1 MYFNL
6 LRYIFDIKIT
16 SLMNKEKLYKP
27 MSGYIGL
34 LLILIFGL
42 GGVLLG
48 LAIRNPVIAVLGAF
62 IFLFL
67 AVGLTAISPNGSRVL
82 TLFGAYKGT
91 VRDNGFFYINP
102 FFKKLK
108 ISLRARN
115 LDTPPIKVNDS
126 LGNPIKIG
134 AVVVWRVRETFK
146 AAFEVDDYQNFV
158 NIQSEAAI
166 RKLAGAYPYD
176 DFEDEHTGEPN
187 HLTLRS
193 GGKEIDDRLEEA
205 LTRRLEIAGI
215 EVIEARISYLAYS
228 EEIASAMLQRQQAT
242 AIIAARKKIVEG
254 AVGMVDDALA
264 QLKEDNI
271 VELDEDKKAA
281 MVSNLLVVLCS
292 DKAVNPIVNA
302 GTLHN

>member
-1 MYFNL
+1 
-6 LRYIFDIKIT
+6 
-16 SLMNKEKLYKP
+16 MNKIESTFKP

-34 LLILIFGL
+34 LLMLIVGIGGIVLGILLHNPILIIVTTL
-42 GGVLLG
+42 
-48 LAIRNPVIAVLGAF
+48 AF
-62 IFLFL
+62 IFISF
-67 AVGLTAISPNGSRVL
+67 GLTAVSPNGSRVL
-82 TLFGAYKGT
+82 TLFGSYKGT
-91 VRDNGFFYINP
+91 VRDNGFFFINP
-102 FFKKLK
+102 FFKKQK

-134 AVVVWRVRETFK
+134 AVVVWKVKETFR
-146 AAFEVDDYQNFV
+146 AAFDVDDYQSFV

-166 RKLAGAYPYD
+166 RKLAGQYPYD
-176 DFEDEHTGEPN
+176 DFEDENTGEVN

-193 GGKEIDDRLEEA
+193 GGAEIDEKLEDA
-205 LTRRLEIAGI
+205 LTRRLQIAGI

-242 AIIAARKKIVEG
+242 AIIAARRKIVEG
-254 AVGMVDDALA
+254 AVGMVDDALK
-264 QLKEDNI
+264 QLSAKKI
-271 VELDEDKKAA
+271 VELDDDKRAA

-292 DKAVNPIVNA
+292 DKAASPIVNA

>member
-1 MYFNL
+1 
-6 LRYIFDIKIT
+6 
-16 SLMNKEKLYKP
+16 MNKIEKTTKP
-27 MSGYIGL
+27 MSGYIALLVILAFIALIIFGIANKNPLMIVPSL
-34 LLILIFGL
+34 LLTIF
-42 GGVLLG
+42 
-48 LAIRNPVIAVLGAF
+48 IATGF
-62 IFLFL
+62 M
-67 AVGLTAISPNGSRVL
+67 AISPNGSRVL

-91 VRDNGFFYINP
+91 VRENGFFWANP
-102 FFKKLK
+102 FYKKQK

-134 AVVVWRVRETFK
+134 AVVVWKVKETFR
-146 AAFEVDDYQNFV
+146 AAFDVDNYQSFV

-166 RKLAGAYPYD
+166 RKLAGHYPYD
-176 DFEDEHTGEPN
+176 DFEDEHTGEVN

-193 GGKEIDDRLEEA
+193 GGAEIDEKLEDA
-205 LTRRLEIAGI
+205 LTRRLDIAGI

-254 AVGMVDDALA
+254 AVGMVDDALK
-264 QLKEDNI
+264 QLSANNI
-271 VELDEDKKAA
+271 VVLDDDKKAA

-292 DKAVNPIVNA
+292 DKAASPIVNA

>member
-1 MYFNL
+1 ML
-6 LRYIFDIKIT
+6 V
-16 SLMNKEKLYKP
+16 
-27 MSGYIGL
+27 
-34 LLILIFGL
+34 
-42 GGVLLG
+42 VLF
-48 LAIRNPVIAVLGAF
+48 AF
-62 IFLFL
+62 IGTAIYGIILANPILTALCFIGFL
-67 AVGLTAISPNGSRVL
+67 LTAIGFVIVNPNGSSVL

-91 VRDNGFFYINP
+91 IRKNGFFWVNP
-102 FFKKLK
+102 FFKKQK

-134 AVVVWRVRETFK
+134 AVVVWKVRETFK
-146 AAFEVDDYQNFV
+146 AAFDVDDYQNFV

-176 DFEDEHTGEPN
+176 DLEDEHNGETN

-193 GGKEIDDRLEEA
+193 GGAEIDEQLEDA
-205 LTRRLEIAGI
+205 LTKCLEIAGI

-254 AVGMVDDALA
+254 AVGMVDDALK
-264 QLKEDNI
+264 QLSDAKI
-271 VELDEDKKAA
+271 VDLDEEKKAA
-281 MVSNLLVVLCS
+281 MVTNLLVVLCS
-292 DKAVNPIVNA
+292 DKAANPIVNA
-302 GTLHN
+302 GTLHH

>member
-1 MYFNL
+1 
-6 LRYIFDIKIT
+6 
-16 SLMNKEKLYKP
+16 
-27 MSGYIGL
+27 MSGYVGL
-34 LLILIFGL
+34 LLMLILGIGGITL
-42 GGVLLG
+42 GIMLKK
-48 LAIRNPVIAVLGAF
+48 PVIIIIAVLIF
-62 IFLFL
+62 IFLSI
-67 AVGLTAISPNGSRVL
+67 GLTAVSPNGSRVL

-91 VRDNGFFYINP
+91 VRDNGFFFINP
-102 FFKKLK
+102 FYKKQR

-134 AVVVWRVRETFK
+134 AVVVWKVKETFR
-146 AAFEVDDYQNFV
+146 AAFDVDDYKSFV

-166 RKLAGAYPYD
+166 RKLAGQYPYD
-176 DFEDEHTGEPN
+176 DFEDEDTGQIN

-193 GGKEIDDRLEEA
+193 GGAEIDEKLEDA
-205 LTRRLEIAGI
+205 LTRRLQIAGI

-242 AIIAARKKIVEG
+242 AIIAARRKIVEG
-254 AVGMVDDALA
+254 AVGMVDDALK
-264 QLKEDNI
+264 QLSAKKI
-271 VELDEDKKAA
+271 VELDDDKRAA

-292 DKAVNPIVNA
+292 DKAASPIVSA

>member
-1 MYFNL
+1 
-6 LRYIFDIKIT
+6 
-16 SLMNKEKLYKP
+16 MNKQESTFKP

-34 LLILIFGL
+34 LLTFVVGI
-42 GGVLLG
+42 GG
-48 LAIRNPVIAVLGAF
+48 IVLGILLKNPIVIVLAALAF
-62 IFLFL
+62 IFL
-67 AVGLTAISPNGSRVL
+67 ATGLTAISPNGSRVL

-91 VRDNGFFYINP
+91 VRENGFFWVNP
-102 FFKKLK
+102 FFKKQK

-134 AVVVWRVRETFK
+134 AVVVWKVKETFR
-146 AAFEVDDYQNFV
+146 AAFDVDDYQNFV

-166 RKLAGAYPYD
+166 RKLAGHYPYD
-176 DFEDEHTGEPN
+176 DFEDEHTGEVN

-193 GGKEIDDRLEEA
+193 GGAEIDEKLEDA

-242 AIIAARKKIVEG
+242 AIIAARRKIVEG
-254 AVGMVDDALA
+254 AVGMVDDALQ
-264 QLKEDNI
+264 QLSAKKI
-271 VELDEDKKAA
+271 VELDDDKRAA

-292 DKAVNPIVNA
+292 DKAASPIVNA

>member
-1 MYFNL
+1 
-6 LRYIFDIKIT
+6 
-16 SLMNKEKLYKP
+16 MNKIESTFKP
-27 MSGYIGL
+27 MSGYLGL
-34 LLILIFGL
+34 LLMLILGI
-42 GGVLLG
+42 GG
-48 LAIRNPVIAVLGAF
+48 IVLGIMLKNPAIIIVAALTF
-62 IFLFL
+62 IFLSI
-67 AVGLTAISPNGSRVL
+67 GLTAVSPNGSRVL

-91 VRDNGFFYINP
+91 VRDNGFFFINP
-102 FFKKLK
+102 FYKKQR

-134 AVVVWRVRETFK
+134 AVVVWKVKETFR
-146 AAFEVDDYQNFV
+146 AAFDVDDYQSFV

-166 RKLAGAYPYD
+166 RKLAGQYPYD
-176 DFEDEHTGEPN
+176 DFEDEDTGQIN

-193 GGKEIDDRLEEA
+193 GGAEIDEKLEDA
-205 LTRRLEIAGI
+205 LTRRLQIAGI

-242 AIIAARKKIVEG
+242 AIIAARRKIVEG
-254 AVGMVDDALA
+254 AVGMVDDALK
-264 QLKEDNI
+264 QLSAKKI
-271 VELDEDKKAA
+271 VELDDDKRAA

-292 DKAVNPIVNA
+292 DKAASPIVNA

>member
-1 MYFNL
+1 M
-6 LRYIFDIKIT
+6 
-16 SLMNKEKLYKP
+16 EKTFKP
-27 MSGYIGL
+27 LSGYIMLFVILFIIAIGAFGIMIKNP
-34 LLILIFGL
+34 LILILAGL
-42 GGVLLG
+42 IFFLSIGGF
-48 LAIRNPVIAVLGAF
+48 VIV
-62 IFLFL
+62 
-67 AVGLTAISPNGSRVL
+67 SPNGSAVL

-91 VRDNGFFYINP
+91 IRDNGFFWINP
-102 FFKKLK
+102 FFKKQK

-115 LDTPPIKVNDS
+115 LDTPPIKVNDN

-134 AVVVWRVRETFK
+134 AVVVWKVKETYK
-146 AAFEVDDYQNFV
+146 AAFDVDDYQSFV

-176 DFEDEHTGEPN
+176 DFEDEHTGKTN

-193 GGKEIDDRLEEA
+193 GGVEIDDKLEDA
-205 LTRRLEIAGI
+205 LTRRLQIAGI
-215 EVIEARISYLAYS
+215 EVVEARISYLAYS

-254 AVGMVDDALA
+254 AVLMVDDALV
-264 QLKEDNI
+264 QLSERGI
-271 VELDEDKKAA
+271 VDLDQDKKAA

-292 DKAVNPIVNA
+292 DKAANPIINA

>member
-1 MYFNL
+1 
-6 LRYIFDIKIT
+6 
-16 SLMNKEKLYKP
+16 MNTHEKSIRPLN
-27 MSGYIGL
+27 GYL
-34 LLILIFGL
+34 FLLIEAALLATAVYSATQHMVVGL
-42 GGVLLG
+42 VASVLLFG
-48 LAIRNPVIAVLGAF
+48 FLGKGF
-62 IFLFL
+62 MI
-67 AVGLTAISPNGSRVL
+67 INPNGSAVL

-91 VRDNGFFYINP
+91 IHVNGLFWTNP
-102 FFKKLK
+102 FYTRQK

-134 AVVVWRVRETFK
+134 TVVVWRVKDTFK
-146 AAFEVDDYQNFV
+146 AAFDVDDFLSFV

-166 RKLAGAYPYD
+166 RKLAGQYPYD
-176 DFEDEHTGEPN
+176 DLEDEHTNQPN

-193 GGKEIDDRLEEA
+193 GGTEIDEKLENA

-242 AIIAARKKIVEG
+242 AIIAARKRIVEG
-254 AVGMVDDALA
+254 AVGMVDDALER
-264 QLKEDNI
+264 LSERKI
-271 VELDEDKKAA
+271 VDLDEEKKAA

-292 DKAVNPIVNA
+292 DKAASPIVNA
-302 GTLHN
+302 GTLHH

>member
-1 MYFNL
+1 
-6 LRYIFDIKIT
+6 
-16 SLMNKEKLYKP
+16 MNKIESTFKP
-27 MSGYIGL
+27 ISGYVGL
-34 LLILIFGL
+34 LLMLILGIGGITLGIMLKNPAIIIVAVLIF
-42 GGVLLG
+42 
-48 LAIRNPVIAVLGAF
+48 IF
-62 IFLFL
+62 ISI
-67 AVGLTAISPNGSRVL
+67 GLTAVSPNGSRVL

-91 VRDNGFFYINP
+91 VRDNGFFFINP
-102 FFKKLK
+102 FYKKQR

-134 AVVVWRVRETFK
+134 AVVVWKVKETFR
-146 AAFEVDDYQNFV
+146 AAFDVDDYQSFV

-166 RKLAGAYPYD
+166 RKLAGQYPYD
-176 DFEDEHTGEPN
+176 DFEDEDTGQIN

-193 GGKEIDDRLEEA
+193 GGAEIDEKLEDA
-205 LTRRLEIAGI
+205 LTRRLQIAGI

-242 AIIAARKKIVEG
+242 AIIAARRKIVEG
-254 AVGMVDDALA
+254 AVGMVDDALK
-264 QLKEDNI
+264 QLSAKKI
-271 VELDEDKKAA
+271 VELDDDKRAA

-292 DKAVNPIVNA
+292 DKAASPIVNA

>member
-1 MYFNL
+1 ME
-6 LRYIFDIKIT
+6 
-16 SLMNKEKLYKP
+16 KEFKP
-27 MSGYIGL
+27 ISGYPML
-34 LLILIFGL
+34 LV
-42 GGVLLG
+42 VLLFAPTIVLFILG
-48 LAIRNPVIAVLGAF
+48 LVGFVIV
-62 IFLFL
+62 
-67 AVGLTAISPNGSRVL
+67 SPNSSAVL
-82 TLFGAYKGT
+82 TLFGKYKGT
-91 VRDNGFFYINP
+91 IRKNGFFWVNP
-102 FFKKLK
+102 FYRKQK

-126 LGNPIKIG
+126 IGNPIKIG
-134 AVVVWRVRETFK
+134 AVVVWKVKETYK
-146 AAFEVDDYQNFV
+146 AAFDVDDYQNFV

-176 DFEDEHTGEPN
+176 DLEDEHNGESN

-193 GGKEIDDRLEEA
+193 GGAEIDEKLEDA

-254 AVGMVDDALA
+254 AVGMVDDALI
-264 QLKEDNI
+264 QLKEGNI
-271 VELDEDKKAA
+271 VDLDEDKKAA

-292 DKAVNPIVNA
+292 DKAASPIINA

>member
-1 MYFNL
+1 
-6 LRYIFDIKIT
+6 
-16 SLMNKEKLYKP
+16 MNKQESTFKP

-34 LLILIFGL
+34 LLTFIVGI
-42 GGVLLG
+42 GG
-48 LAIRNPVIAVLGAF
+48 IVLGIMLKNPIILVLAALAF
-62 IFLFL
+62 IFL
-67 AVGLTAISPNGSRVL
+67 ATGLIAISPNGSRVL

-91 VRDNGFFYINP
+91 VRENGFFWVNP
-102 FFKKLK
+102 FFKKQK

-134 AVVVWRVRETFK
+134 AVVVWKVKETFR
-146 AAFEVDDYQNFV
+146 AAFDVDDYQNFV

-166 RKLAGAYPYD
+166 RKLAGHYPYD
-176 DFEDEHTGEPN
+176 DFEDEHTGEVN

-193 GGKEIDDRLEEA
+193 GGAEIDEKLEDA

-242 AIIAARKKIVEG
+242 AIIAARRKIVEG
-254 AVGMVDDALA
+254 AVGMVDDALQ
-264 QLKEDNI
+264 QLSAKKI
-271 VELDEDKKAA
+271 VDLDDDKKAA

-292 DKAVNPIVNA
+292 DKAASPIVNA

>member
-1 MYFNL
+1 MG
-6 LRYIFDIKIT
+6 IA
-16 SLMNKEKLYKP
+16 M
-27 MSGYIGL
+27 
-34 LLILIFGL
+34 
-42 GGVLLG
+42 
-48 LAIRNPVIAVLGAF
+48 RNPIIIILSALLF
-62 IFLFL
+62 IFF
-67 AVGLTAISPNGSRVL
+67 AIGLTAISPNGSRVL

-91 VRDNGFFYINP
+91 VRQNGFFFINP
-102 FFKKLK
+102 FFKKQK

-134 AVVVWRVRETFK
+134 AVVVWKVKETFR
-146 AAFEVDDYQNFV
+146 AAFDVDDYQNFV

-166 RKLAGAYPYD
+166 RKLAGHYPYD
-176 DFEDEHTGEPN
+176 DFEDEHTGEVN

-193 GGKEIDDRLEEA
+193 GGKEIDEKLEDA
-205 LTRRLEIAGI
+205 LTKRLEIAGI

-242 AIIAARKKIVEG
+242 AIIAARRKIVEG

-264 QLKEDNI
+264 QLNAKKI
-271 VELDEDKKAA
+271 VDLDDDKKAA

-292 DKAVNPIVNA
+292 DKAANPIVNA

>member
-1 MYFNL
+1 
-6 LRYIFDIKIT
+6 
-16 SLMNKEKLYKP
+16 MNKHESTFKP

-34 LLILIFGL
+34 LLTFIIGI
-42 GGVLLG
+42 GGIIIGISLK
-48 LAIRNPVIAVLGAF
+48 NPVIIVFAALAF
-62 IFLFL
+62 IFL
-67 AVGLTAISPNGSRVL
+67 ATGLTAISPNGSRVL

-91 VRDNGFFYINP
+91 VRENGFFWVNP
-102 FFKKLK
+102 FFKKQK

-134 AVVVWRVRETFK
+134 AVVVWKVKETFR
-146 AAFEVDDYQNFV
+146 AAFDVDDYQNFV

-166 RKLAGAYPYD
+166 RKLAGHYPYD
-176 DFEDEHTGEPN
+176 DFEDEHTGEVN

-193 GGKEIDDRLEEA
+193 GGAEIDEKLEDA

-242 AIIAARKKIVEG
+242 AIIAARRKIVEG
-254 AVGMVDDALA
+254 AVGMVDDALQ
-264 QLKEDNI
+264 QLSAKKI
-271 VELDEDKKAA
+271 VDLDDDKKAA

-292 DKAVNPIVNA
+292 DKAANPIVNA

>member
-1 MYFNL
+1 MTQSETTF
-6 LRYIFDIKIT
+6 
-16 SLMNKEKLYKP
+16 KP

-34 LLILIFGL
+34 LAMFIIAPAGIALGIMNQNAFIVVAAILIF
-42 GGVLLG
+42 
-48 LAIRNPVIAVLGAF
+48 I
-62 IFLFL
+62 FL
-67 AVGLTAISPNGSRVL
+67 AVGFTAVSPNGSRVL

-91 VRDNGFFYINP
+91 VRENGFFFINP
-102 FFKKLK
+102 FYKKQK

-134 AVVVWRVRETFK
+134 AVVVWKVKETFR
-146 AAFEVDDYQNFV
+146 AAFDVDDYQNFV

-176 DFEDEHTGEPN
+176 DFEDEDTGEVN

-193 GGKEIDDRLEEA
+193 GGAEIDERLEDA

-242 AIIAARKKIVEG
+242 AIIAARRKIVEG
-254 AVGMVDDALA
+254 AVGMVDDALQ
-264 QLKEDNI
+264 QLSAKKI
-271 VELDEDKKAA
+271 VELDDDKKAA

-292 DKAVNPIVNA
+292 DKAANPIVNA

>member
-1 MYFNL
+1 
-6 LRYIFDIKIT
+6 
-16 SLMNKEKLYKP
+16 MNKTESTFKP
-27 MSGYIGL
+27 MSGYVGL
-34 LLILIFGL
+34 LLMLIIGI
-42 GGVLLG
+42 GGIALG
-48 LAIRNPVIAVLGAF
+48 LFLKNPVIIVAAVLLF
-62 IFLFL
+62 IFISI
-67 AVGLTAISPNGSRVL
+67 GLTAISPNGSRVL

-91 VRDNGFFYINP
+91 VRDNGFFFINP
-102 FFKKLK
+102 FYKKQK

-134 AVVVWRVRETFK
+134 AVVVWKVQETFR
-146 AAFEVDDYQNFV
+146 AAFDVDDYQSFV

-166 RKLAGAYPYD
+166 RKLAGQYPYD
-176 DFEDEHTGEPN
+176 DFEDENTGEIN

-193 GGKEIDDRLEEA
+193 GGAEIDEKLEDA

-242 AIIAARKKIVEG
+242 AIIAARRKIVEG
-254 AVGMVDDALA
+254 AVGMVDDALQ
-264 QLKEDNI
+264 QLSAKKI
-271 VELDEDKKAA
+271 VELDDDKRAA

-292 DKAVNPIVNA
+292 DKAASPIVNA

>member
-1 MYFNL
+1 M
-6 LRYIFDIKIT
+6 
-16 SLMNKEKLYKP
+16 EKTYKP
-27 MSGYIGL
+27 ISGYIML
-34 LLILIFGL
+34 F
-42 GGVLLG
+42 VLLG
-48 LAIRNPVIAVLGAF
+48 SA
-62 IFLFL
+62 L
-67 AVGLTAISPNGSRVL
+67 AVAFGITVKNPIIVIVAALAFLILVSGFNIVSPNGSAVL

-91 VRDNGFFYINP
+91 IRDNGFFWVNP
-102 FFKKLK
+102 FFKRQK

-115 LDTPPIKVNDS
+115 LDTPPIKVNDNI
-126 LGNPIKIG
+126 GNPIKIG
-134 AVVVWRVRETFK
+134 AVVVWKVKETYK
-146 AAFEVDDYQNFV
+146 AAFEVDDYQSFV

-176 DFEDEHTGEPN
+176 DLEDEHTGESN

-193 GGKEIDDRLEEA
+193 GGVEIDEKLEDA
-205 LTRRLEIAGI
+205 LTRRLQIAGI

-254 AVGMVDDALA
+254 AVGMVDDALI
-264 QLKEDNI
+264 QLNERGI
-271 VELDEDKKAA
+271 VDLDQDKKAA

-292 DKAVNPIVNA
+292 DKAANPIINA

>member
-1 MYFNL
+1 
-6 LRYIFDIKIT
+6 
-16 SLMNKEKLYKP
+16 MNKTESTFKP

-34 LLILIFGL
+34 LLMLILGP
-42 GGVLLG
+42 GGIAMG
-48 LAIRNPVIAVLGAF
+48 IAMRNPIIIILSALLF
-62 IFLFL
+62 IFF
-67 AVGLTAISPNGSRVL
+67 AIGLTAISPNGSRVL

-91 VRDNGFFYINP
+91 VRQNGFFFINP
-102 FFKKLK
+102 FFKKQK

-134 AVVVWRVRETFK
+134 AVVVWKVKETFR
-146 AAFEVDDYQNFV
+146 AAFDVDDYQNFV

-166 RKLAGAYPYD
+166 RKLAGHYPYD
-176 DFEDEHTGEPN
+176 DFEDEHTGEVN

-193 GGKEIDDRLEEA
+193 GGKEIDEKLEDA
-205 LTRRLEIAGI
+205 LTKRLEIAGI

-242 AIIAARKKIVEG
+242 AIIAARRKIVEG

-264 QLKEDNI
+264 QLNAKKI
-271 VELDEDKKAA
+271 VDLDDDKKAA

-292 DKAVNPIVNA
+292 DKAANPIVNA

>member
-1 MYFNL
+1 
-6 LRYIFDIKIT
+6 
-16 SLMNKEKLYKP
+16 

-34 LLILIFGL
+34 LLILML
-42 GGVLLG
+42 GIGGIIGGILMKQPIV
-48 LAIRNPVIAVLGAF
+48 AVLDF
-62 IFLFL
+62 IALVFLS
-67 AVGLTAISPNGSRVL
+67 VGLTAVSPNGSRVL
-82 TLFGAYKGT
+82 TLFGDYKGT
-91 VRDNGFFYINP
+91 VRDNGFFFINP
-102 FFKKLK
+102 FFKKQK

-115 LDTPPIKVNDS
+115 LDTPPIKVNNS

-134 AVVVWRVRETFK
+134 AVVVWKVKETFR
-146 AAFEVDDYQNFV
+146 AAFDVDDYQNFV

-193 GGKEIDDRLEEA
+193 GGAEMDDKLEDT

-215 EVIEARISYLAYS
+215 EVVEARISYSAYS
-228 EEIASAMLQRQQAT
+228 EEIVSAMLQRQQVT
-242 AIIAARKKIVEG
+242 AIIAARKKIAEG
-254 AVGMVDDALA
+254 AVWMVDDALQ
-264 QLKEDNI
+264 QLAAGNI
-271 VELDEDKKAA
+271 VELDDDKKAA

-292 DKAVNPIVNA
+292 DKAANPIVNA

>member
-1 MYFNL
+1 
-6 LRYIFDIKIT
+6 
-16 SLMNKEKLYKP
+16 MNKIESTFKP
-27 MSGYIGL
+27 MSGYAGL
-34 LLILIFGL
+34 LLMLILGIGGIVL
-42 GGVLLG
+42 GIMLKNP
-48 LAIRNPVIAVLGAF
+48 AIIIIAVLIF
-62 IFLFL
+62 IFLSI
-67 AVGLTAISPNGSRVL
+67 GLTAVSPNGSRVL

-91 VRDNGFFYINP
+91 VRDNGFFFINP
-102 FFKKLK
+102 FYKKQR

-134 AVVVWRVRETFK
+134 AVVVWKVKETFR
-146 AAFEVDDYQNFV
+146 AAFDVDDYQSFV

-166 RKLAGAYPYD
+166 RKLAGQYPYD
-176 DFEDEHTGEPN
+176 DFEDEDTGQIN

-193 GGKEIDDRLEEA
+193 GGAEIDEKLEDA
-205 LTRRLEIAGI
+205 LTRRLQIAGI

-242 AIIAARKKIVEG
+242 AIIAARRKIVEG
-254 AVGMVDDALA
+254 AVGMVDDALK
-264 QLKEDNI
+264 QLSAKKI
-271 VELDEDKKAA
+271 VELDDDKRAA

-292 DKAVNPIVNA
+292 DKAASPIVNA

>member
-1 MYFNL
+1 MN
-6 LRYIFDIKIT
+6 
-16 SLMNKEKLYKP
+16 NKEKSFKP
-27 MSGYIGL
+27 ISGYIML
-34 LLILIFGL
+34 
-42 GGVLLG
+42 
-48 LAIRNPVIAVLGAF
+48 
-62 IFLFL
+62 LFL
-67 AVGLTAISPNGSRVL
+67 AIVIAGIIFNISLEQPLPIVILAPIMLLTIIGFVIVNPNGSAVL

-91 VRDNGFFYINP
+91 IRDNGFFWVNP
-102 FFKKLK
+102 FYKKQK

-134 AVVVWRVRETFK
+134 AVVVWKVEETFK
-146 AAFEVDDYQNFV
+146 AAFDVDDYQNFV

-166 RKLAGAYPYD
+166 RKLAGHYPYD
-176 DFEDEHTGEPN
+176 DLEDDHSGETN

-193 GGKEIDDRLEEA
+193 GGAEIDEKLEDA
-205 LTRRLEIAGI
+205 LTKRLEIAGI

-254 AVGMVDDALA
+254 AVGMVDDALIKLNE
-264 QLKEDNI
+264 QNI
-271 VELDEDKKAA
+271 VELDKDKKAA

-292 DKAVNPIVNA
+292 DKAANPIVNA

>member
-1 MYFNL
+1 V
-6 LRYIFDIKIT
+6 
-16 SLMNKEKLYKP
+16 EKKHTAL
-27 MSGYIGL
+27 SGYIVL
-34 LLILIFGL
+34 LVVAAEIAALIFG
-42 GGVLLG
+42 VVIQNPLL
-48 LAIRNPVIAVLGAF
+48 AVAAAF
-62 IFLFL
+62 ILIHTLPGFL
-67 AVGLTAISPNGSRVL
+67 VISPNESGVL

-91 VRDNGFFYINP
+91 ILTNGFFWVNP
-102 FFKKLK
+102 FYKKQK

-134 AVVVWRVRETFK
+134 AVVVWKVKDTYK
-146 AAFEVDDYQNFV
+146 AAFDVDDYQNFV

-176 DFEDEHTGEPN
+176 DLEDEHVNEPN

-193 GGKEIDDRLEEA
+193 GGAEIDEKLEDA
-205 LTRRLEIAGI
+205 LTKRLHIAGI

-254 AVGMVDDALA
+254 AVGMVDDALI
-264 QLKEDNI
+264 QLNEQNI
-271 VELDEDKKAA
+271 VDLDEDKKAA

-292 DKAVNPIVNA
+292 DKAANKLLTQEHYTIKH
-302 GTLHN
+302 G

>member
-1 MYFNL
+1 
-6 LRYIFDIKIT
+6 
-16 SLMNKEKLYKP
+16 

-34 LLILIFGL
+34 LLILIL
-42 GGVLLG
+42 GIGGIIGGILMKQPIV
-48 LAIRNPVIAVLGAF
+48 AVLDF
-62 IFLFL
+62 IALVFLS
-67 AVGLTAISPNGSRVL
+67 VGLTAVSPNGSRVL
-82 TLFGAYKGT
+82 TLFGDYKGT
-91 VRDNGFFYINP
+91 VRDNGFFFINP
-102 FFKKLK
+102 FFKKQK

-115 LDTPPIKVNDS
+115 LDTPPIKVNNS

-134 AVVVWRVRETFK
+134 AVVVWKVKETFR
-146 AAFEVDDYQNFV
+146 AAFDVDDYQNFV

-193 GGKEIDDRLEEA
+193 GGTEMDDKLEDT

-215 EVIEARISYLAYS
+215 EVVEARISYSAYS
-228 EEIASAMLQRQQAT
+228 EEIVSAMLQRQQVT
-242 AIIAARKKIVEG
+242 AIIAARKKIAEG
-254 AVGMVDDALA
+254 AVWMVDDALQ
-264 QLKEDNI
+264 QLAAGNI
-271 VELDEDKKAA
+271 VELDDDKKAA

-292 DKAVNPIVNA
+292 DKAANPIVNA

>member
-1 MYFNL
+1 MTQSETTF
-6 LRYIFDIKIT
+6 
-16 SLMNKEKLYKP
+16 KP

-34 LLILIFGL
+34 LAMFIIAPAGIALGIMNQNAFIVVAAILIF
-42 GGVLLG
+42 
-48 LAIRNPVIAVLGAF
+48 I
-62 IFLFL
+62 FL
-67 AVGLTAISPNGSRVL
+67 AVGLTAVSPNGSRVL

-91 VRDNGFFYINP
+91 VRENGFFFINP
-102 FFKKLK
+102 FYKKQK

-134 AVVVWRVRETFK
+134 AVVVWKVKDTFR
-146 AAFEVDDYQNFV
+146 AAFDVDDYQNFV

-176 DFEDEHTGEPN
+176 DFEDEDTGEVN

-193 GGKEIDDRLEEA
+193 GGAEIDERLEDA

-242 AIIAARKKIVEG
+242 AIIAARRKIVEG
-254 AVGMVDDALA
+254 AVGMVDDALQ
-264 QLKEDNI
+264 QLSAKKI
-271 VELDEDKKAA
+271 VELDDDKKAA

-292 DKAVNPIVNA
+292 DKAANPIVNA

>member
-1 MYFNL
+1 MTQSETTF
-6 LRYIFDIKIT
+6 
-16 SLMNKEKLYKP
+16 KP

-34 LLILIFGL
+34 LAMFIIAPAGIALGIMNQNAFIVVAAILI
-42 GGVLLG
+42 
-48 LAIRNPVIAVLGAF
+48 
-62 IFLFL
+62 FL
-67 AVGLTAISPNGSRVL
+67 AVGLTAVSPNGSRVL

-91 VRDNGFFYINP
+91 VRENGFFFINP
-102 FFKKLK
+102 FYKKQK

-134 AVVVWRVRETFK
+134 AVVVWKVKETFR
-146 AAFEVDDYQNFV
+146 AAFDVDDCQNFV

-176 DFEDEHTGEPN
+176 DFENEDTGEVN

-193 GGKEIDDRLEEA
+193 GGAEIDERLEDA

-242 AIIAARKKIVEG
+242 AIIAARRKIAEG
-254 AVGMVDDALA
+254 AVGMVDDALQ
-264 QLKEDNI
+264 QLSAKKI
-271 VELDEDKKAA
+271 VELDDDKKAA

-292 DKAVNPIVNA
+292 DKAANPIVNA

>member
-1 MYFNL
+1 
-6 LRYIFDIKIT
+6 
-16 SLMNKEKLYKP
+16 MNKIESTFKP
-27 MSGYIGL
+27 MSGYVGL
-34 LLILIFGL
+34 LLMLILGI
-42 GGVLLG
+42 GG
-48 LAIRNPVIAVLGAF
+48 IVLGITLKNPAIIIVAALTF
-62 IFLFL
+62 IFLSI
-67 AVGLTAISPNGSRVL
+67 GLTAVSPNGSRVL

-91 VRDNGFFYINP
+91 VRDNGFFFINP
-102 FFKKLK
+102 FYKKQR

-134 AVVVWRVRETFK
+134 AVVVWKVKETFR
-146 AAFEVDDYQNFV
+146 AAFDVDDYQSFV

-166 RKLAGAYPYD
+166 RKLAGQYPYD
-176 DFEDEHTGEPN
+176 DFEDEDTGQIN

-193 GGKEIDDRLEEA
+193 GGAEIDEKLEDA
-205 LTRRLEIAGI
+205 LTRRLQIAGI

-242 AIIAARKKIVEG
+242 AIIAARRKIVEG
-254 AVGMVDDALA
+254 AVGMVDDALK
-264 QLKEDNI
+264 QLSAKKI
-271 VELDEDKKAA
+271 VELDDDKRAA

-292 DKAVNPIVNA
+292 DKAASPIVNA

>member
-1 MYFNL
+1 MTQSETTF
-6 LRYIFDIKIT
+6 
-16 SLMNKEKLYKP
+16 KP

-34 LLILIFGL
+34 LAMFIIAPAGIALGIMNQYAFIVVAAILIF
-42 GGVLLG
+42 
-48 LAIRNPVIAVLGAF
+48 I
-62 IFLFL
+62 FL
-67 AVGLTAISPNGSRVL
+67 AVGLTAVSPNGSRVL

-91 VRDNGFFYINP
+91 VRENGFFFINP
-102 FFKKLK
+102 FYKKQK

-134 AVVVWRVRETFK
+134 AVVVWKVKETFR
-146 AAFEVDDYQNFV
+146 AAFDVDDYQNFV

-176 DFEDEHTGEPN
+176 DFEDEDTGEVN

-193 GGKEIDDRLEEA
+193 GGAEIDERLEDA

-242 AIIAARKKIVEG
+242 AIIAARRKIVEG
-254 AVGMVDDALA
+254 AVGMVDDALQ
-264 QLKEDNI
+264 QLSAKKI
-271 VELDEDKKAA
+271 VELDDDKKAA

-292 DKAVNPIVNA
+292 DKAANPIVNA

>member
-1 MYFNL
+1 
-6 LRYIFDIKIT
+6 
-16 SLMNKEKLYKP
+16 MNKQESTFKP
-27 MSGYIGL
+27 LSGYIGL
-34 LLILIFGL
+34 TLMFILGIGGIATGIVFQNPFIVGISTLL
-42 GGVLLG
+42 
-48 LAIRNPVIAVLGAF
+48 F
-62 IFLFL
+62 IFL
-67 AVGLTAISPNGSRVL
+67 AIGLTAISPNASRVL

-91 VRDNGFFYINP
+91 VRSNGFFFINP
-102 FFKKLK
+102 FYKKLK

-134 AVVVWRVRETFK
+134 AVVVWKVKETFR
-146 AAFEVDDYQNFV
+146 AAFDVDDYQNFV

-176 DFEDEHTGEPN
+176 DFEDEDTGEVN

-193 GGKEIDDRLEEA
+193 GGKEIDEKLEYA
-205 LTRRLEIAGI
+205 LTQRLEIAGI

-254 AVGMVDDALA
+254 AVGMVDDALK
-264 QLKEDNI
+264 QLSANNI
-271 VELDEDKKAA
+271 VELDDDKKAA

-292 DKAVNPIVNA
+292 DKAASPIVNA
-302 GTLHN
+302 GTLYN

>member
-1 MYFNL
+1 
-6 LRYIFDIKIT
+6 
-16 SLMNKEKLYKP
+16 MNKIESTFKP
-27 MSGYIGL
+27 MSGYAGL
-34 LLILIFGL
+34 LLMLILGIGGIVL
-42 GGVLLG
+42 GIMLKNP
-48 LAIRNPVIAVLGAF
+48 AIIIIAVLIF
-62 IFLFL
+62 IFISI
-67 AVGLTAISPNGSRVL
+67 GLTAVSPNGSRVL

-91 VRDNGFFYINP
+91 VRDNGFFFINP
-102 FFKKLK
+102 FYKKQR

-134 AVVVWRVRETFK
+134 AVVVWKVKETFR
-146 AAFEVDDYQNFV
+146 AAFDVDDYQSFV

-166 RKLAGAYPYD
+166 RKLAGQYPYD
-176 DFEDEHTGEPN
+176 DFEDEDTGQIN

-193 GGKEIDDRLEEA
+193 GGAEIDEKLEDA
-205 LTRRLEIAGI
+205 LTRRLQIAGI

-242 AIIAARKKIVEG
+242 AIIAARRKIVEG
-254 AVGMVDDALA
+254 AVGMVDDALK
-264 QLKEDNI
+264 QLSAKKI
-271 VELDEDKKAA
+271 VELDDDKRAA

-292 DKAVNPIVNA
+292 DKAASPIVNA

>member
-1 MYFNL
+1 ML
-6 LRYIFDIKIT
+6 K
-16 SLMNKEKLYKP
+16 KP
-27 MSGYIGL
+27 VI
-34 LLILIFGL
+34 II
-42 GGVLLG
+42 
-48 LAIRNPVIAVLGAF
+48 IAVLIF
-62 IFLFL
+62 IFLSI
-67 AVGLTAISPNGSRVL
+67 GLTAVSPNGSRVL

-91 VRDNGFFYINP
+91 VRDNGFFFINP
-102 FFKKLK
+102 FYKKQR

-134 AVVVWRVRETFK
+134 AVVVWKVKETFR
-146 AAFEVDDYQNFV
+146 AAFDVDDYKSFV

-166 RKLAGAYPYD
+166 RKLAGQYPYD
-176 DFEDEHTGEPN
+176 DFEDEDTGQIN

-193 GGKEIDDRLEEA
+193 GGAEIDEKLEDA
-205 LTRRLEIAGI
+205 LTRRLQIAGI

-242 AIIAARKKIVEG
+242 AIIAARRKIVEG
-254 AVGMVDDALA
+254 AVGMVDDALK
-264 QLKEDNI
+264 QLSAKKI
-271 VELDEDKKAA
+271 VELDDDKRAA

-292 DKAVNPIVNA
+292 DKAASPIVSA